1 MNLFTRLFKPKE
13 TKNFP
18 LNVLGSNQTYYYETG
33 NAILPNTALK
43 YYNCISAISTG
54 IDLIAEEIE
63 NIHPVI
69 FDKQEKKFL
78 DDKESAN
85 DPILK
90 LLNFPNSDVTRSE
103 FFGQIARYFG
113 ITGNVFIGA
122 TGNINKPPLELLNIN
137 PILIR
142 IEKSSVDTFP
152 EKYIFTP
159 DTTKNFVFMREE
171 KNGRLIFISNNEQ
184 QQLWHIRGFNTSTG
198 QSGLWARPKLNAIFL
213 EIEQFNNANIHNL
226 SFLEKGMRP
235 SAVITSETDF
245 TQDQRDSIR
254 EQFIGSHSGADNA
267 GALFFLDGG
276 KFNVAQ
282 LSQNMKDMDFRGLRA
297 DMKIDI
303 FNRLKVPLPLVTT
316 ENQKFDNMREAKLSL
331 YDNAVLPLL
340 NKILHE
346 LTLFLFPRFNRDINR
361 FTLAFDP
368 NDIQVLRERIRISNN
383 EMKDILTKN
392 ELRNLENFDDQEGG
406 DILYQP
412 ANLVPLGSNPLL
424 QASPITPADKEKR
437 INNLLRDQT
446 LETGERVYP
455 DMAIKK
461 I

>member
-1 MNLFTRLFKPKE
+1 MDLFTRLFKPKE
-13 TKNFP
+13 KKNSSV
-18 LNVLGSNQTYYYETG
+18 NVLAPNQTYYYATG
-33 NAILPNTALK
+33 NSVFPFTAIT

-69 FDKQEKKFL
+69 FDKTEKKII
-78 DDKESAN
+78 DD
-85 DPILK
+85 DPILD

-103 FFGQIARYFG
+103 FFGQIARYFA

-122 TGNINKPPLELLNIN
+122 TGNINRPPLELLNIN
-137 PILIR
+137 PTLIR
-142 IEKSSVDTFP
+142 IEKSDIDTFP

-159 DTTKNFVFMREE
+159 DTTENFVFMRDE
-171 KNGRLIFISNNEQ
+171 KKGRLIFISNNKQ
-184 QQLWHIRGFNTSTG
+184 QQLWHIRGFNTATG

-226 SFLEKGMRP
+226 SVLEKGARP
-235 SAVITSETDF
+235 SAIIGFETNLS
-245 TQDQRDSIR
+245 QDQRDHLSQ
-254 EQFIGSHSGADNA
+254 QFNVELVGARNA
-267 GALFFLDGG
+267 GGIFFADGG
-276 KFNVAQ
+276 KFDVKQ
-282 LSQNMKDMDFRGLRA
+282 LSQNMKDMDFRGLRS

-303 FNRLKVPLPLVTT
+303 YNRLKVPLPLVTT
-316 ENQKFDNMREAKLSL
+316 ENQKFANMREAKLSL

-368 NDIQVLRERIRISNN
+368 NDIPVLRERIRLSNN

-392 ELRNLENFDDQEGG
+392 EQRNLENFDDQEGG

-412 ANLVPLGSNPLL
+412 ANFVPLGSNPLL
-424 QASPITPADKEKR
+424 QASPITPADKQKI

-455 DMAIKK
+455 DMAIKN

>member
-1 MNLFTRLFKPKE
+1 MNLFRNFFKPKK
-13 TKNFP
+13 TKSIP
-18 LNVLGSNQTYYYETG
+18 LNVFPSNQTYYYATG
-33 NAILPNTALK
+33 NSVFPSTAIK

-69 FDKQEKKFL
+69 FDKLEKKII
-78 DDKESAN
+78 DQ
-85 DPILK
+85 DPILD
-90 LLNFPNSDVTRSE
+90 LLDFPNSDVTRSE
-103 FFGQIARYFG
+103 FLGQIARYFS

-122 TGNINKPPLELLNIN
+122 TGNINRPPLELLNIN

-159 DTTKNFVFMREE
+159 DTTENFVFMREE
-171 KNGRLIFISNNEQ
+171 KNSRLIFISNNEQ

-226 SFLEKGMRP
+226 SVLEKGMRP
-235 SAVITSETDF
+235 SAFIGFETNLS
-245 TQDQRDSIR
+245 QDQRDYLSQ
-254 EQFIGSHSGADNA
+254 QFNDEHIGPSNA
-267 GALFFLDGG
+267 GGIFFGDGG
-276 KFNVAQ
+276 KFSIAQ
-282 LSQNMKDMDFRGLRA
+282 LSQNMKDMDFRGLRS

-303 FNRLKVPLPLVTT
+303 YNRLKVPLPLVTT

-346 LTLFLFPRFNRDINR
+346 LTLFLFPRFNRDIKR

-392 ELRNLENFDDQEGG
+392 EQRNFENFDNQEGG
-406 DILYQP
+406 DILYQA

-424 QASPITPADKEKR
+424 QSSPITPETKQQMIDDF
-437 INNLLRDQT
+437 LLKQIY
-446 LETGERVYP
+446 ETGERVYP